1 MHLWNLASHNMSFQA
16 QNILVTG
23 ASSGIGAATAIRL
36 AAAGARLVLVGRDA
50 DRLQQ
55 TLTALVGTG
64 HLSYQCDLTDEIAVI
79 DLLKTIK
86 TEISELHG
94 MAHCAGN
101 HWLKP
106 LQLTDSAS
114 LREMMDS
121 HVGSSISLARGLISS
136 RLAPKTGCAIVW
148 ISSVAALQGG
158 AGSLAYAAAKGAMI
172 SAMRVLAVE
181 LARRKIRINIVI
193 PGVVQT
199 PQSAAFL
206 SQLTPEQVESIAKE
220 HLLGLGEPDDVAAAI
235 QFLLS
240 ADARWITGTTLVVDG
255 GLSCH

>member
-1 MHLWNLASHNMSFQA
+1 MSFAA

-23 ASSGIGAATAIRL
+23 ASSGIGAATALRL
-36 AAAGARLVLVGRDA
+36 ASAGARLVLVGRDA

-55 TLTALVGTG
+55 TFTALTGNG
-64 HLSYQCDLTDEIAVI
+64 HLSYQCDLTDETATI
-79 DLLKTIK
+79 DLLKTIR
-86 TEISELHG
+86 TEVSELHG

-106 LQLTDSAS
+106 LQLTDNAS
-114 LREMMDS
+114 LHEMLDS
-121 HVGSSISLARGLISS
+121 HVGSSIILARGLLSS
-136 RLAPKTGCAIVW
+136 RLTPKSGCAIVW

-181 LARRKIRINIVI
+181 LARRKIRINTVV

-206 SQLTPEQVESIAKE
+206 SQLTPEQIESIAKE
-220 HLLGLGEPDDVAAAI
+220 HLLGLGEPEDVAAAI

-240 ADARWITGTTLVVDG
+240 ADARWITGTTLVIDG